1 MTDRDPEVTA
11 TPGWDDRLGRGIEFF
26 LGGCAAVILFLLM
39 LVTFVDV
46 VGREALSA
54 PLPGGF
60 EITELMMA
68 ALIFT
73 ALPATSWR
81 EEHVVIDLLDAVTPR
96 GLARCRQVIM
106 NLVSGGVVAIISW
119 QTMKLA
125 SELAGY
131 NEVTEILYIPVAP
144 IVYLIGVMSAVTA
157 LVFAANAWRHLRGT
171 AQPHAGASAT

>member
-1 MTDRDPEVTA
+1 MTDRDKEVTA
-11 TPGWDDRLGRGIEFF
+11 APGWDDRLGRGIEFF

-46 VGREALSA
+46 VGREVLAA

-68 ALIFT
+68 VLIFT
-73 ALPATSWR
+73 ALPATSWK
-81 EEHVVIDLLDAVTPR
+81 EEHVVIDLLDGITPR
-96 GLARCRQVIM
+96 WLARYRQVIM
-106 NLVSGGVVAIISW
+106 NLVSGGVVAVISW

-125 SELAGY
+125 AELAGY
-131 NEVTEILYIPVAP
+131 KEVTEILYIPVAP

-157 LVFAANAWRHLRGT
+157 LVFAANAWRHFRGSG
-171 AQPHAGASAT
+171 QPHPGASAT

>member
-1 MTDRDPEVTA
+1 MTDREPEVTA
-11 TPGWDDRLGRGIEFF
+11 APGWDDRLGRGIEFF

-46 VGREALSA
+46 VGREAFSA

-81 EEHVVIDLLDAVTPR
+81 EEHVVIDLLDGVTPR
-96 GLARCRQVIM
+96 ALARCRPVIM
-106 NLVSGGVVAIISW
+106 NLVSGGVIAVIAW
-119 QTMKLA
+119 QTTKLA
-125 SELAGY
+125 HELQGY
-131 NEVTEILYIPVAP
+131 HEVTEILHIPVAP

-157 LVFAANAWRHLRGT
+157 LVFAANAWRHFRGT
-171 AQPHAGASAT
+171 AQQHPGASAT

>member
-11 TPGWDDRLGRGIEFF
+11 APGWEDRLGREIEFF
-26 LGGCAAVILFLLM
+26 LGGCAAVVLFLLM

-68 ALIFT
+68 LLIFT

-96 GLARCRQVIM
+96 ALARCRPVIM

-119 QTMKLA
+119 QTLTLA
-125 SELAGY
+125 RELEGY
-131 NEVTEILYIPVAP
+131 NEVTEILQIPVAP

-157 LVFAANAWRHLRGT
+157 LVFAVNAWRHLRGS
-171 AQPHAGASAT
+171 AQPHSGASAT